1 MVLRLLIRI
10 LANNEQ
16 LVQKLSDSYPMRK
29 AAQFVV
35 RAFFQSK
42 HIIEDVGLDK
52 KLSPEEF
59 RVAMRKIAQN
69 LQGQIKDATD
79 DIKRRMK

>member
-1 MVLRLLIRI
+1 MVFRFLIRI

-29 AAQFVV
+29 AAQIVV

-59 RVAMRKIAQN
+59 RVAMRKIAAN